1 MDKTSFLKYL
11 ALGEQKPAPATETAE
26 DFHMLDLT
34 PSAARGWFPPMKA
47 LPKPQYPIKPGR
59 AGDLEEHDRRFHP
72 EGYKEGDKCKYREEL
87 AKKDEADR
95 LAAEGGSEAVKVE
108 EFAKAGG
115 FPGKPVAFS
124 GSYGEWELGDGE
136 TVYELAKEQNGYAAL
151 ATYDPKTAETTLHVY
166 SPYVGSAEDF
176 PVREGETPF
185 EAWQAA
191 LSEARE
197 IDKEHAEAER
207 EYLDMVRRS

>member
-26 DFHMLDLT
+26 DYHMLDLT

-59 AGDLEEHDRRFHP
+59 VGDLEEHDRRFHP

-95 LAAEGGSEAVKVE
+95 IAAEANNVSTRLND
-108 EFAKAGG
+108 FAKKAGFTG
-115 FPGKPVAFS
+115 SPVDVTASFTEHF
-124 GSYGEWELGDGE
+124 GNGE
-136 TVYELAKEQNGYAAL
+136 TVYKLKEDWEGYKAL
-151 ATYDPKTAETTLHVY
+151 AVHDPEDDSITLYLH
-166 SPYVGSAEDF
+166 SPANEDF
-176 PVREGETPF
+176 YDIPLEGVASAVKEWESWRDDVRKGDLEN
-185 EAWQAA
+185 
-191 LSEARE
+191 
-197 IDKEHAEAER
+197 AEAER